1 MGPAA
6 IFYIGLWPE
15 RPGGAG
21 VGGHL
26 PGRQSVPRPRAD
38 AARQALGLIKV
49 YWVQMSED
57 ALKRT
62 QLARA
67 RALQSLRRVA

>member
-1 MGPAA
+1 MNHV
-6 IFYIGLWPE
+6 ITW
-15 RPGGAG
+15 
-21 VGGHL
+21 
-26 PGRQSVPRPRAD
+26 SKK
-38 AARQALGLIKV
+38 KV